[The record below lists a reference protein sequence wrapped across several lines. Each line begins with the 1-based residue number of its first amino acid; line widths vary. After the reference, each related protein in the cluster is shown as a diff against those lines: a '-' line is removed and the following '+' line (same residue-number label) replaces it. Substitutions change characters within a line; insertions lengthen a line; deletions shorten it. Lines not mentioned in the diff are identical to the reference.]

1 MLIRGRDNC
10 LFGFFHRL
18 INSFA
23 FKLVSLLAILSN
35 IIVLGLVKDGSSEGY
50 DQNLETMNL
59 AFFSFFMFELVAKV
73 LGQGVTLYLKDRFNW
88 FDSGVVL
95 VSAIDVILEYSV
107 PKSNKH
113 LYNRFRWKSKWSQC
127 DNGLKGISASKSLPA
142 CKALERLSG
151 DASSH
156 HQYLARCVEYLSTHG
171 TLPLHLYAYRNG
183 ALRLSSPSNDSPGS
197 LAPTN
202 L

>member
-18 INSFA
+18 INSSA
-23 FKLVSLLAILSN
+23 FKLVSLLAIVSN
-35 IIVLGLVKDGSSEGY
+35 IIVLGLVKDGSSEAY
-50 DQNLETMNL
+50 DQNLEAMNL
-59 AFFSFFMFELVAKV
+59 AFFSFFMFELVAKA

-95 VSAIDVILEYSV
+95 LSAIDVIIEYTV
-107 PKSNKH
+107 PKSNEH
-113 LYNRFRWKSKWSQC
+113 LINRFRWKSKWIKRDYC
-127 DNGLKGISASKSLPA
+127 LKGLSASKSFPA
-142 CKALERLSG
+142 SKALERLSG

-156 HQYLARCVEYLSTHG
+156 HQHLARCFEYLVAHG
-171 TLPLHLYAYRNG
+171 PLPLHLYAYRYG
-183 ALRLSSPSNDSPGS
+183 ALRLPSPWPDPTGS
-197 LAPTN
+197 LTPAD